1 MSPLMERLGVKYP
14 LFQGGMAWVADGK
27 LAASVSEAGGL
38 GIIGSG
44 HAPAS
49 WVKEQIDIA
58 KSLTDKAF
66 GVNVMLLSPFVEQ
79 VIDVIVDAKVAL
91 VTTGA
96 GDPSRYLERLQQ
108 NGTIVMP
115 VVPSVAMAKR
125 MAKDGVDG
133 VIAEGMES
141 GGHIGSITTMALVP
155 QVVDAVDIPVVAA
168 GGIADG
174 RGVAAA
180 LSLGAIGVQM
190 GRVF

>member
-1 MSPLMERLGVKYP
+1 
-14 LFQGGMAWVADGK
+14 
-27 LAASVSEAGGL
+27 
-38 GIIGSG
+38 
-44 HAPAS
+44 
-49 WVKEQIDIA
+49 
-58 KSLTDKAF
+58 
-66 GVNVMLLSPFVEQ
+66 LSPFVEQ

-141 GGHIGSITTMALVP
+141 GGHIGSIT
-155 QVVDAVDIPVVAA
+155 
-168 GGIADG
+168 
-174 RGVAAA
+174 
-180 LSLGAIGVQM
+180 
-190 GRVF
+190 

>member
-49 WVKEQIDIA
+49 WVKEQIEVA
-58 KSLTDKAF
+58 KSMTDKAF

-91 VTTGA
+91 VTTGSY
-96 GDPSRYLERLQQ
+96 PLS
-108 NGTIVMP
+108 GTAP
-115 VVPSVAMAKR
+115 AKR
-125 MAKDGVDG
+125 HCGHAGCAVGCDG
-133 VIAEGMES
+133 
-141 GGHIGSITTMALVP
+141 
-155 QVVDAVDIPVVAA
+155 
-168 GGIADG
+168 
-174 RGVAAA
+174 
-180 LSLGAIGVQM
+180 
-190 GRVF
+190 

>member
-1 MSPLMERLGVKYP
+1 
-14 LFQGGMAWVADGK
+14 
-27 LAASVSEAGGL
+27 
-38 GIIGSG
+38 IGSG

-125 MAKDGVDG
+125 MAKD
-133 VIAEGMES
+133 
-141 GGHIGSITTMALVP
+141 
-155 QVVDAVDIPVVAA
+155 
-168 GGIADG
+168 
-174 RGVAAA
+174 
-180 LSLGAIGVQM
+180 
-190 GRVF
+190 